1 MTSLFC
7 NLNFSTLNLKN
18 NKIQFESNAHHIK
31 SLWSW
36 IKDLVKKSK
45 LYEESKKNEKEKNI
59 SIIKTVKSDRY
70 RDFCRELMANLEIK
84 HFDDFKTFLF
94 AVLKRQSKKAK
105 IDKLEKTKR
114 LLSYSPNK
122 YKN

>member
-1 MTSLFC
+1 MTLLFC
-7 NLNFSTLNLKN
+7 NLNLSSLNLKN

-31 SLWSW
+31 SLWTW

-45 LYEESKKNEKEKNI
+45 LYDESKKNEKEKNI

-70 RDFCRELMANLEIK
+70 RDFCRDLMANLEIK
-84 HFDDFKTFLF
+84 HFDDFKTFLL

-105 IDKLEKTKR
+105 IDKFEKTKR

>member
-70 RDFCRELMANLEIK
+70 RDFCRELMGNLEIK

>member
-7 NLNFSTLNLKN
+7 NLNLSSLNLKN

-31 SLWSW
+31 SLWTW

-45 LYEESKKNEKEKNI
+45 LYDESKKNEKEKNI

-70 RDFCRELMANLEIK
+70 RDFCRDLMANLEIK
-84 HFDDFKTFLF
+84 HFDDFKTFLL

-105 IDKLEKTKR
+105 IDKFEKTKR

>member
-1 MTSLFC
+1 M
-7 NLNFSTLNLKN
+7 NLSSLNLKN

-31 SLWSW
+31 SLWTW

-70 RDFCRELMANLEIK
+70 RDFCRDLMANLEIK
-84 HFDDFKTFLF
+84 HFEDFKTFLL

-105 IDKLEKTKR
+105 IDKFEKTKR